1 MLAALPAGV
10 FDKLTALT
18 RLDLQRNLLAALP
31 AGVFDELTALDALHM
46 GANSLTALP
55 DDVFDELTALTKLGL
70 DVNSLTALPAGVFD
84 KLTALDALSLENNSL
99 TALPAGIFDELT
111 ALTDLFLFSNS
122 LAELPD
128 DVFEPLTSLS
138 LLLLSDNPGAPFS
151 PTAVALP
158 DDGTVPPAGG
168 TVMLDGS
175 GSGGAW
181 GTNVAYAWALTTPT
195 SGVTVTFD
203 SVAIAKPTVTIPQV
217 TAGTD
222 LVFTLTVT
230 GRGGSDGISPGG
242 PVTDTRPPLL
252 TRATVN
258 GDTLVLTYD
267 ETLDGA
273 SVPAPGAFAVTAAGS
288 TVSANGVSVAGSAG
302 DADAGECG
310 AGQPDGDAG
319 LYAGGEP
326 DPGRGGQRR
335 GAALR
340 TGRDQQHAGRPGD
353 RHAATAAHPGDGE
366 RRHAGAHLRRDPR
379 TVRRVPAPGAFAV
392 TAAGSTVSANGVSV
406 AGSAV
411 TLTLANAVQANQTV
425 TLDYTPGAN
434 PIQDAAGNDA
444 APLSG
449 QAVTNNTPGGG
460 GGGGGGGTT
469 DSGPT
474 VTISTTASAEPVTG
488 PFTVTVVFSESV
500 NGFELSD
507 LVVGNGVASDL
518 QGNGT
523 TFTATITPAASGT
536 VTLDIPDGA
545 AADDAGNES
554 EAASRF
560 SIAAELDT
568 TAPTVTIS
576 TAASA
581 PVNGP
586 FTVTFTFSEEVTGF
600 ELSDLVVGNGS
611 SSPLQGDGAS
621 YTATITPDASG
632 TVTVDVPDGAAS
644 DSAGNPSVAAQQF
657 SIVAELAPTVTIT
670 GPATEPVIGPFSITV
685 IFSEPVTGFELEDV
699 VVGNGVASELEG
711 DGARYTATV
720 TPTAPGPVTVDI
732 AAGAAEDSAG
742 NPSTAADQFSITVE
756 LTPVPALPL
765 AGVIALA
772 ALLLIG
778 VIRRRAGDRCCVME
792 NRVGAVA

>member
-1 MLAALPAGV
+1 M
-10 FDKLTALT
+10 
-18 RLDLQRNLLAALP
+18 
-31 AGVFDELTALDALHM
+31 
-46 GANSLTALP
+46 
-55 DDVFDELTALTKLGL
+55 
-70 DVNSLTALPAGVFD
+70 
-84 KLTALDALSLENNSL
+84 
-99 TALPAGIFDELT
+99 
-111 ALTDLFLFSNS
+111 
-122 LAELPD
+122 
-128 DVFEPLTSLS
+128 
-138 LLLLSDNPGAPFS
+138 
-151 PTAVALP
+151 
-158 DDGTVPPAGG
+158 
-168 TVMLDGS
+168 
-175 GSGGAW
+175 
-181 GTNVAYAWALTTPT
+181 
-195 SGVTVTFD
+195 
-203 SVAIAKPTVTIPQV
+203 
-217 TAGTD
+217 
-222 LVFTLTVT
+222 
-230 GRGGSDGISPGG
+230 
-242 PVTDTRPPLL
+242 
-252 TRATVN
+252 N

-288 TVSANGVSVAGSAG
+288 TVSANGVSVAGSAV
-302 DADAGECG
+302 
-310 AGQPDGDAG
+310 
-319 LYAGGEP
+319 
-326 DPGRGGQRR
+326 
-335 GAALR
+335 
-340 TGRDQQHAGRPGD
+340 
-353 RHAATAAHPGDGE
+353 
-366 RRHAGAHLRRDPR
+366 
-379 TVRRVPAPGAFAV
+379 TV
-392 TAAGSTVSANGVSV
+392 
-406 AGSAV
+406 
-411 TLTLANAVQANQTV
+411 TLANAVQANQTV

-460 GGGGGGGTT
+460 GGGGGGGGTT

-474 VTISTTASAEPVTG
+474 VTISTTASAPVTG

-536 VTLDIPDGA
+536 VTVDIPDGA
-545 AADDAGNES
+545 AEDDAGNES

-586 FTVTFTFSEEVTGF
+586 FTV
-600 ELSDLVVGNGS
+600 
-611 SSPLQGDGAS
+611 
-621 YTATITPDASG
+621 
-632 TVTVDVPDGAAS
+632 
-644 DSAGNPSVAAQQF
+644 
-657 SIVAELAPTVTIT
+657 T

-778 VIRRRAGDRCCVME
+778 VMRRRAGDRCRVME